1 MIKIEQFLRLSF
13 RQIRSLLI
21 LTAICGFFVA
31 GAQSS
36 GVPVEIIKSNQM
48 TLQKVDDSTNLT
60 ILEGSVIMKQGKTI
74 FKCNRC
80 VKNDRANTF
89 EAWGNVHIN
98 DSDTTNIYADHL
110 RYLTNRQVAYLDGNV
125 KLTDGHAVL
134 TTPSAEY
141 NMATNMATYNNGG
154 KVVNKKTVITSKA
167 ANYYTDIK
175 DVIFMKDVLVNDPA
189 YNITTD
195 SLLYNTDNQVTRF
208 ITYTTIRDS
217 ANRTIKTKEGFYNL
231 KTGDAE
237 FGQRSMVNDNNKTTI
252 IADSLTLS
260 EEFAQAKG
268 QAVVVDSVR
277 GTIIIA
283 DLIYQNR
290 ISEAVLATRNPLM
303 IIKQEND
310 SIYVTAD
317 TLFTAKLT
325 DLYASRSVIGKTTG
339 DSLQEQS
346 PQMTPDSASHIPSA
360 PDILEDSTKILNDSL
375 PETIAKTDSTL
386 NVSELAARTDS
397 TVKAPLAKNVAETDP
412 AKEPPPLEN
421 QTGKVPTDLP
431 QTNLS
436 RDSATAK
443 LQTPKM
449 LKDSIALNDSTN
461 RYFEAFHN
469 VKIFSDSMQALSDSL
484 FYSFRDSTFRLY
496 QNPVVWGQDNNQI
509 TGDTLLLHTKNKQ
522 PYRFEAIK
530 NAFMLS
536 HIEREAFNQIRSSRL
551 DGFFTNGNLDSV
563 KAKGSTEA
571 IYYLQ
576 DDDSAY
582 TGINQSTSDMM
593 DAYLVNKQLK
603 KIVLRG
609 QPKGTIFPIR
619 QKTPK
624 EMQLKGFNWREAE
637 RPKTKYD
644 LL

>member
-1 MIKIEQFLRLSF
+1 VIKIEQFLRLSF

-421 QTGKVPTDLP
+421 QTGKVPADLP

>member
-421 QTGKVPTDLP
+421 QTGKVPADLP